1 MISNDWNAALYDEKH
16 AFVFECGRDVVAT
29 LNPQP
34 GERILDVGCG
44 TGHLTQSIAD
54 VGAKVVGIDNAP
66 GMIEAARAAHPTLE
80 FVVADACDFAFAEPF
95 DAVFS
100 NAALHWIHEPERPIA
115 CIARALRRGGRFAA
129 ELGGVGN
136 VSAVLDALA
145 SALREVAQTPLTLTN
160 YFPSVGEYAPLLE
173 KYGLRV
179 ESAALFARP
188 TPLADGE
195 AGLRNWIGMFRG
207 AALNGLSAA
216 VRERVLARV
225 EETLRPTRFQDGRW
239 VADYVRLRVAARRV

>member
-44 TGHLTQSIAD
+44 TGHLTQAIAD
-54 VGAKVVGIDNAP
+54 AGARVVGIDNAP
-66 GMIEAARAAHPTLE
+66 AMIEAARAAHPTLE
-80 FVVADACDFAFAEPF
+80 FLVADACDFAFSDPF

-115 CIARALRRGGRFAA
+115 CIARALKPGGRFAA
-129 ELGGVGN
+129 ELGGAGN
-136 VSAVLDALA
+136 VSAVLGALE
-145 SALREVAQTPLTLTN
+145 SALREVAQTPLTMTN

-173 KYGLRV
+173 KHGLRV
-179 ESAALFARP
+179 ESATLFARP
-188 TPLADGE
+188 TPLSDGE
-195 AGLRNWIGMFRG
+195 AGLRNWIRMFRG
-207 AALNGLSAA
+207 GALDGLSADDC
-216 VRERVLARV
+216 ERVLARV
-225 EETLRPTRFQDGRW
+225 EETLRPTRFQGGRW
-239 VADYVRLRVAARRV
+239 IADYVRLRILAHRR